1 MYYVF
6 NKTCTGYKHIQKRR
20 VCEDYSAS
28 YKDNNSII
36 ITCADGHGGDI
47 YIRSNV
53 GSRIASDTV
62 MNVFSGLTPRYL
74 NSMSEGELES
84 QIKMSILCEWN
95 KLVEQQLARKH
106 IKKYEVDGLSEDQI
120 NDLRL
125 NPTIAYGT
133 TLTGA
138 IIVGDKLLVVGI
150 GDTEAMFLTKGK
162 IEKVFDDDGAP
173 AGNITYSMCQEDAF
187 KYLKVRLVSAS
198 DYDGVMLCTDGLVGP
213 YQSYQNFEEN
223 FVKPVFAKIIQTK
236 SQYEVYSLVS
246 SIAAKLGTG
255 DDVSLSFIFN
265 VNTKLKDYL

>member
-6 NKTCTGYKHIQKRR
+6 NKTCTGYKHIQKHR

-28 YKDNNSII
+28 YKDNNQII

-53 GSRIASDTV
+53 GSHLASDTV

-74 NSMSEGELES
+74 NSISPEELES
-84 QIKMSILCEWN
+84 KIKMSILCEWN
-95 KLVEQQLARKH
+95 KLVEQQLAKKH
-106 IKKYEVDGLSEDQI
+106 IKRYEVEGLDEDQI

-138 IIVGDKLLVVGI
+138 IIVGDKLLVVAI
-150 GDTEAMFLTKGK
+150 GDTEALFISKGK

-187 KYLKVRLVSAS
+187 KYLKVRLVNAS

-213 YQSYQNFEEN
+213 YQTYQNFEEN

-246 SIAAKLGTG
+246 SIAGKLGTG

-265 VNTKLKDYL
+265 VNAKLKDYL